1 MNQLQVANIKVTS
14 VLISTDQ
21 EQRFDV
27 KAVVENVEIY
37 LAYLTANELKSLIQG
52 LELAKH
58 YMK

>member
-1 MNQLQVANIKVTS
+1 MNQLQVANIKVTN

-27 KAVVENVEIY
+27 KAAVENVEIY
-37 LAYLTANELKSLIQG
+37 SAILTANELKTLIQG
-52 LELAKH
+52 LELAKR